1 MAGSNNRVSALI
13 LIALLFAASYPLGH
27 GQNITLDGLRV
38 NGRLCCTPTGN
49 CPVQGGQGVAG
60 VPVTLNCT
68 IFGVSTTLGRATT
81 NTNGTFNINVP
92 ALTGLILGFPIVPCV
107 ASTQLPF
114 DSTVICP
121 TLSTVNG
128 TLVSAI
134 RSAGTFFNQTIG
146 TVQNATLT
154 GFINLRA

>member
-1 MAGSNNRVSALI
+1 MASNNRISAVI
-13 LIALLFAASYPLGH
+13 LIALLFAASYPQAQ
-27 GQNITLDGLRV
+27 GQNITLNGLRV

-68 IFGVSTTLGRATT
+68 IFGASTTLGRATT

-121 TLSTVNG
+121 ALSTVNG

-146 TVQNATLT
+146 TIQNATLT

>member
-1 MAGSNNRVSALI
+1 MAASNNRVSALI
-13 LIALLFAASYPLGH
+13 LIALLFAASYPLAH
-27 GQNITLDGLRV
+27 GQTFTLQGLRV

-49 CPVQGGQGVAG
+49 CPVLGGQGVAG

-68 IFGVSTTLGRATT
+68 IFGVSTRVGQATT
-81 NTNGTFNINVP
+81 NTNGTFNISVP
-92 ALTGLILGFPIVPCV
+92 ALRGLILGLPIVPCV

-121 TLSTVNG
+121 ALSTVNG

-134 RSAGTFFNQTIG
+134 RSTGIFFNQTLALI
-146 TVQNATLT
+146 QNAALT